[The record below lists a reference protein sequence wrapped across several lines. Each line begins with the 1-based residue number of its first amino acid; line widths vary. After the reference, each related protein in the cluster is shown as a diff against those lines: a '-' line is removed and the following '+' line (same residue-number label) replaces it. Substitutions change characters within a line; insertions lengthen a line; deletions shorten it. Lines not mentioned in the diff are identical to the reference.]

1 MNLFQLTISMHI
13 NFDAIYQG
21 GNKFASETSETQ
33 TTLIGSFS
41 DQQKPPFWSA
51 NAQFILLHIL
61 RSSKYIKNTLN

>member
-1 MNLFQLTISMHI
+1 MHI

-21 GNKFASETSETQ
+21 GNKFESETRDTNY
-33 TTLIGSFS
+33 TYRLFNFS

-51 NAQFILLHIL
+51 DAQFILLRIL